1 MENELN
7 ERVFAAYR
15 NAWVETLNQ
24 LLVVKT
30 QCDLLTEKLREKEEE
45 LNKLQKQ
52 IEASKNTR
60 PAQQAPKVE
69 VKQ

>member
-1 MENELN
+1 MDNELN

-30 QCDLLTEKLREKEEE
+30 QCDLLNEKIREKDEDI
-45 LNKLQKQ
+45 NKLQKQ
-52 IEASKNTR
+52 IEALKNTK

>member
-30 QCDLLTEKLREKEEE
+30 QCDLLNEKLREKDEEII
-45 LNKLQKQ
+45 KLQKQ
-52 IEASKNTR
+52 IEALRITK

>member
-1 MENELN
+1 MDNELN

-15 NAWVETLNQ
+15 SAWVETLNQ

-30 QCDLLTEKLREKEEE
+30 QCDLLNERLKQKEEE
-45 LNKLQKQ
+45 INKLQKQ
-52 IEASKNTR
+52 IEAIKNTR

>member
-1 MENELN
+1 MDNELN

-30 QCDLLTEKLREKEEE
+30 QCDLLNEKIREKDEDITKLR
-45 LNKLQKQ
+45 KQ
-52 IEASKNTR
+52 IEALKNTK

>member
-1 MENELN
+1 MDNELN

-30 QCDLLTEKLREKEEE
+30 QCDLLNEKIREKDEDIT
-45 LNKLQKQ
+45 KLQKQ
-52 IEASKNTR
+52 IEALKNTK

>member
-7 ERVFAAYR
+7 ERVFTAYR

-30 QCDLLTEKLREKEEE
+30 QCDLLNEKMREKDEEIT
-45 LNKLQKQ
+45 KLQKQ
-52 IEASKNTR
+52 IEALRNTK